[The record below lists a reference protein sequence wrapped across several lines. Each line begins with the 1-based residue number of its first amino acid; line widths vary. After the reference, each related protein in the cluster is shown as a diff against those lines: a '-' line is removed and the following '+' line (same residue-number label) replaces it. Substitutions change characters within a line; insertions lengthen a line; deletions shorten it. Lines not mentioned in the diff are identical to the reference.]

1 MFSGVLVSTVPS
13 DGWIRGT
20 ARQKINH
27 VLKTGWQMTHW
38 AIWPQFMC
46 SLHRFTHKKGI
57 FRCNKRLWH
66 CNPTI
71 VSLSLKFSVDC
82 FHETKRPI
90 ESKIEIYSKLI
101 QSCPTVF
108 SLHVIAQT
116 YWWPKST
123 HICPKVPLTD
133 DIFPSD
139 PQTQITNTEL
149 FQCKKHV
156 VGSFNLGRYCER
168 ELCDCFCAF
177 VARIMSV

>member
-71 VSLSLKFSVDC
+71 VSLSVKFSVDC

-90 ESKIEIYSKLI
+90 ESKIEIHSKLI
-101 QSCPTVF
+101 SKLP
-108 SLHVIAQT
+108 
-116 YWWPKST
+116 
-123 HICPKVPLTD
+123 
-133 DIFPSD
+133 
-139 PQTQITNTEL
+139 
-149 FQCKKHV
+149 
-156 VGSFNLGRYCER
+156 
-168 ELCDCFCAF
+168 DCFFSAMQSTDILMTKEHSHLSQSSLNRWYLSF
-177 VARIMSV
+177 RPTDPDHWYWAISVQKTCCWQF